1 MRRLLICAAVVL
13 VAAAVSLTGADARS
27 MASADTQIAQQATPA
42 VVSISLWKVRDASKP
57 GGSPRRVKV
66 YGSGFI
72 IDPSGIIV
80 TNKHVIDGAINAQVV
95 MSDGTPYPA
104 KVLAVA
110 AMVDIAVLKINADHP
125 LPFLKWGDSDALKVG
140 DAVLTMGNGLAIG
153 LSVSA
158 GIVSALNCDL
168 QDLPFDSYIQ
178 TDAAINHGNSGGPL
192 IDENGDV
199 IGIDT
204 ALYNPDQN
212 GGFIGIGFAIPSN
225 TAKFVVKDLL
235 DPLHPKPG
243 WLGVTLQDMTPE
255 LAQALG
261 IPRRDGAII
270 SAIDAGGPA
279 SKAGLRTGDVLRA
292 INNEREGDL
301 RAFMRAIVMLPIQ
314 SQAKLTTWRDGN
326 EQTVTAAVQEWPNL
340 MPQGGMMMSGHMAAM
355 MAQKAPDPGVK
366 VAPIT
371 DAARKKFGLDPKLTG
386 VLVASVE
393 ADTEASDL
401 GLAPGDVITSI
412 QGTPVTTPDDFANA
426 IKAAQEQHR
435 PYLAVLI
442 QSKKASRWV
451 SISIGT
457 PTS

>member
-1 MRRLLICAAVVL
+1 MRRMLICAAVAF
-13 VAAAVSLTGADARS
+13 VAATVSVTGADARS

-57 GGSPRRVKV
+57 GASPRRVKV

-95 MSDGTPYPA
+95 LSDGTPYPA

-110 AMVDIAVLKINADHP
+110 AMVDIAVLKISADHP
-125 LPFLKWGDSDALKVG
+125 LPSLKWGDSDALKVG

-158 GIVSALNCDL
+158 GIVSALNRDL
-168 QDLPFDSYIQ
+168 QDSPFDSYIQ

-192 IDENGDV
+192 VDESGDV

-212 GGFIGIGFAIPSN
+212 GGFIGIGFAIPSS
-225 TAKFVVKDLL
+225 TAKFVVDTLL
-235 DPLHPKPG
+235 DPRHPKPG
-243 WLGVTLQDMTPE
+243 WLGVNLQDMTPE
-255 LAQALG
+255 LTQALG
-261 IPRRDGAII
+261 IPRRDGAIV
-270 SAIDAGGPA
+270 SAIDPGGPA
-279 SKAGLRTGDVLRA
+279 SKAGLRTGDVLQA
-292 INNEREGDL
+292 INNKHPADS
-301 RAFMRAIVMLPIQ
+301 RAYQRAIVMIPIG
-314 SQAKLTTWRDGN
+314 SQAQLAVWRDGK
-326 EQTVTAAVQEWPNL
+326 EQTVTATIEEWPNL
-340 MPQGGMMMSGHMAAM
+340 MPHGGMMTGHMAAM

-371 DAARKKFGLDPKLTG
+371 DVARKKYGLDPKQTG
-386 VLVASVE
+386 VLIASVE

-401 GLAPGDVITSI
+401 GIAPGDVITSI
-412 QGTPVTTPDDFANA
+412 QGTPVTTPDDVANA
-426 IKAAQEQHR
+426 IKSAHEQHR
-435 PYLAVLI
+435 PYMAVLI
-442 QSKKASRWV
+442 QSKNTSRWV
-451 SISIGT
+451 SISIGA